1 MKTAIY
7 YFSGT
12 GNSLALAKDL
22 AKELGDAEIYPI
34 SKIMKAVQGS
44 DKKFSP
50 SAERIVIV
58 TPVYVSGLP
67 NIVADF
73 AGRIRIGE
81 GKKAYA
87 IATYGGMAGKVLPML
102 DAILSKEG
110 PGLSAGFLV
119 KMPGNCITLYSAAS
133 KSKQD
138 ELFRIAKLKIKDIA
152 KQIAEGADGKLEQTF
167 SILNTLFPGQMHA
180 KIMAKMKEND
190 KDFYATEKCN
200 SCGIC
205 VKVCPVGNIELK
217 DGKPVWNHNCEQCM
231 ACIQWCPVEAI
242 QHGSKTI
249 NRKRY
254 RHPDIRTEELMN
266 R

>member
-12 GNSLALAKDL
+12 GNSLALAKEL
-22 AKELGDAEIYPI
+22 GKELGDSEVYPI
-34 SKIMKAVQGS
+34 SKIMKAVKGT
-44 DKKFSP
+44 DKRFSP

-73 AGRIRIGE
+73 AARIRLGE

-87 IATYGGMAGKVLPML
+87 IATYGGMAGKVLVML
-102 DAILSKEG
+102 DTIMKVEG

-119 KMPGNCITLYSAAS
+119 KMPGNCITLYSAKS

-152 KQIAEGADGKLEQTF
+152 RQITEGVDSKVEQTF
-167 SILNTLFPGQMHA
+167 SILNTMFPGSVHKKM
-180 KIMAKMKEND
+180 MEKMKEND
-190 KDFYATEKCN
+190 KDFYVTEKCN

-205 VKVCPVGNIELK
+205 VKICPVGNIELK
-217 DGKPVWNHNCEQCM
+217 DGKPVWNHHCEQCL
-231 ACIQWCPVEAI
+231 ACIQWCPMEAI
-242 QHGSKTI
+242 QHGDKTI
-249 NRKRY
+249 KRKRY
-254 RHPDIRTEELMN
+254 THPDIKAEELMN